1 MQEFEES
8 NVSKR
13 TKRVYITTVISI
25 AMVLLMV
32 GLAGLLILHVRKI
45 SDYVKENIV
54 VNVYL
59 NEDAKEVDIL
69 ALQKEIEKNPAV
81 KSTVYVS
88 KELAAENLSKDL
100 GEDFIKFLGYNPLLY
115 SIDVYMKADFA
126 DNASIDKV
134 TKEITGKP
142 IVKEVKY
149 QPSLVDSMNRNMKAI
164 SLVILCFGG
173 LLLFIALALINNTIR
188 LAIYSQR
195 FLIKSMQLVGAT
207 KNFIR
212 KPFLTMAILH
222 GILAGL
228 LATLMVM
235 GVLYLARNEIP
246 ELIVMQDY
254 AEFGILF
261 AGLIILG
268 ILISLFSTY
277 FAVTRYLRLKIDAL
291 YV

>member
-8 NVSKR
+8 NVSRK

-32 GLAGLLILHVRKI
+32 GLAGLIVLHARKL

-115 SIDVYMKADFA
+115 SIDVYMKADYA
-126 DNASIDKV
+126 DNANIDRIIKDLS
-134 TKEITGKP
+134 GKAL
-142 IVKEVKY
+142 VKEVKY
-149 QPSLVDSMNRNMKAI
+149 QQSLVDSMNRNIQTI
-164 SLVILCFGG
+164 SLIILCFGG

-195 FLIKSMQLVGAT
+195 FIIKSMQLVGAT

-212 KPFLTMAILH
+212 KPFLGMAILH
-222 GILAGL
+222 GVLAGL

-235 GVLYLARNEIP
+235 GVLYLARQEIP
-246 ELIVMQDY
+246 ELVVLQDY
-254 AEFGILF
+254 TEFGILF
-261 AGLIILG
+261 IGMILLG
-268 ILISLFSTY
+268 IVISVFSTY

>member
-8 NVSKR
+8 NVSRK

-32 GLAGLLILHVRKI
+32 GLAGLIILHTRKL

-59 NEDAKEVDIL
+59 NEDVKEVDIL
-69 ALQKEIEKNPAV
+69 TLQKEIEKYPSV

-115 SIDVYMKADFA
+115 SIDVYMKADYA
-126 DNASIDKV
+126 DNANIDK
-134 TKEITGKP
+134 IIQAISGKP
-142 IVKEVKY
+142 LVKEVKY
-149 QPSLVDSMNRNMKAI
+149 QQSLVESMNRNIKTI
-164 SLVILCFGG
+164 SLIILCFGG

-195 FLIKSMQLVGAT
+195 FTIKSMQLVGAT

-212 KPFLTMAILH
+212 RPFLGMAVLH
-222 GILAGL
+222 GVLAGL

-235 GVLYLARNEIP
+235 GVLYLARQEIP
-246 ELIVMQDY
+246 ELIVLQNY
-254 AEFGILF
+254 TEFGILF
-261 AGLIILG
+261 LGLILLG

-277 FAVTRYLRLKIDAL
+277 LAVSRYLRLKIDAL

>member
-126 DNASIDKV
+126 DNANIDKV
-134 TKEITGKP
+134 TKEISGKS

-212 KPFLTMAILH
+212 QPFLVMAILH

-254 AEFGILF
+254 TEFGLLF
-261 AGLIILG
+261 IGLIVLG
-268 ILISLFSTY
+268 ILISVFSTY

>member
-1 MQEFEES
+1 
-8 NVSKR
+8 
-13 TKRVYITTVISI
+13 
-25 AMVLLMV
+25 MVLLMV

>member
-1 MQEFEES
+1 MSEFEES
-8 NVSKR
+8 NVSRK

-32 GLAGLLILHVRKI
+32 GLAGLIILHARKL

-69 ALQKEIEKNPAV
+69 ALQKEIEKSPAV

-115 SIDVYMKADFA
+115 SIDVYMKADYA
-126 DNASIDKV
+126 NNANIDKIIQ
-134 TKEITGKP
+134 TISSKP
-142 IVKEVKY
+142 LVKEVKY
-149 QPSLVDSMNRNMKAI
+149 QQSLVDSMNRNLKAI
-164 SLVILCFGG
+164 SFIILGFGG

-195 FLIKSMQLVGAT
+195 FTIKSMQLVGAT

-212 KPFLTMAILH
+212 RPFLGMAILH

-235 GVLYLARNEIP
+235 GVLYLTRQEVP
-246 ELIVMQDY
+246 ELIVLQDY
-254 AEFGILF
+254 SEFGLLF
-261 AGLIILG
+261 IGLIVLG

>member
-126 DNASIDKV
+126 DNANIDKV
-134 TKEITGKP
+134 TKEISGKS

-212 KPFLTMAILH
+212 QPFLTMAILH

-254 AEFGILF
+254 TEFGLLF
-261 AGLIILG
+261 IGLIVLG
-268 ILISLFSTY
+268 ILISVFSTY